1 MCQALMQSTNKK
13 RMINFATF
21 FEAHYMQDSEY
32 ARKRNGPLYS
42 QPQSIST
49 KPKMPQGS
57 RFLGN
62 NGYNAPIET
71 SVAWPTKKKK
81 KARSSLRASSQ
92 AKQ

>member
-1 MCQALMQSTNKK
+1 MKPK
-13 RMINFATF
+13 MINFATF
-21 FEAHYMQDSEY
+21 FETFYMQDSEY
-32 ARKRNGPLYS
+32 ARRGRGPLYN
-42 QPQSIST
+42 QPQSISS

-62 NGYNAPIET
+62 NGYNAPLET

-81 KARSSLRASSQ
+81 KTRSSLRASSQ